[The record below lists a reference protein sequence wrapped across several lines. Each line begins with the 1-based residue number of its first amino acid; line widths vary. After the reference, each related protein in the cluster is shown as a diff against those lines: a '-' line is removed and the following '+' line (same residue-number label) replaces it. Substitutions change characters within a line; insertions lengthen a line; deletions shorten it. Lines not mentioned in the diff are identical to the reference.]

1 MTTVKEFYYIAHTAS
16 IDSSRAD
23 FTRADFTRPCLSLPL
38 TTYFVMWIG
47 FFTTGNL
54 LIRKMDNKMIHGLDR
69 FGWRHKIGQE

>member
-16 IDSSRAD
+16 IDSS
-23 FTRADFTRPCLSLPL
+23 RADFTRPCLSLPL

>member
-23 FTRADFTRPCLSLPL
+23 FTRPFLSLPL